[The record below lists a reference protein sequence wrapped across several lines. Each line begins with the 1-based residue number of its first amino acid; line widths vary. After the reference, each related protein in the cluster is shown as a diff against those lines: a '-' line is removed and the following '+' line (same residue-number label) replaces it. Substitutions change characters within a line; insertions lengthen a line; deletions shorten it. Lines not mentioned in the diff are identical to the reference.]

1 MKNIHKG
8 VFASIFSLSFILISV
23 GLIVLIS
30 CLFSVQNV
38 DGATFIARNSTDRGS
53 LDISVEQLNTQ
64 SDPEVKDLFK
74 ISFFRPHTQILQEHV
89 DYNFL
94 ILKDNKVKFQYSNE
108 TGQPQIPLHTYN
120 GEIEVPILGNHNLPA
135 GQYVIKIPIYAILFN
150 PLKTEIA
157 EFKFNLTSKQ

>member
-1 MKNIHKG
+1 ML
-8 VFASIFSLSFILISV
+8 SLLVATSSLTVLTHPLFLIQ
-23 GLIVLIS
+23 GANADLLI
-30 CLFSVQNV
+30 
-38 DGATFIARNSTDRGS
+38 GRNSTDRGS
-53 LDISVEQLNTQ
+53 LDISVEKSNIH
-64 SDPEVKDLFK
+64 SDPELKELFK
-74 ISFFRPHTQILQEHV
+74 VFFFKPHTNILQQHV

-135 GQYVIKIPIYAILFN
+135 GQDVIKILIYGILFN
-150 PLKTEIA
+150 PLKTEIS